1 MFSTPIE
8 KCNESPLH
16 GWATIYF
23 STACG
28 GRPFGPPAFKKNE
41 SPGHAAS
48 VHSVDSSREDS
59 AQACVDSAIRIQV
72 ICAKSVSHI
81 NTYLLP

>member
-23 STACG
+23 STAVAG
-28 GRPFGPPAFKKNE
+28 DRLGHQHSKKT
-41 SPGHAAS
+41 SL
-48 VHSVDSSREDS
+48 
-59 AQACVDSAIRIQV
+59 QV
-72 ICAKSVSHI
+72 MQLQYI
-81 NTYLLP
+81 LLIHRVKTAPRRV